1 MSTCVKPHDHALGAG
16 VVSYDRSRVAERR
29 VLLPQLIPR
38 SPMGKI
44 LTVVGLVIIG
54 VVAGFLVRLVVPNH
68 LLRRRG

>member
-1 MSTCVKPHDHALGAG
+1 
-16 VVSYDRSRVAERR
+16 
-29 VLLPQLIPR
+29 
-38 SPMGKI
+38 MGKV

>member
-1 MSTCVKPHDHALGAG
+1 M
-16 VVSYDRSRVAERR
+16 VSYDRSHVSERR
-29 VLLPQLIPR
+29 VLLPQLLPR
-38 SPMGKI
+38 SPMGKV